1 VLLGDKAFQTLRVQT
16 LGVNSIR
23 PRTSS
28 FFNFYPKTNLEKRM
42 ASVAM
47 ARLNLL

>member
-1 VLLGDKAFQTLRVQT
+1 MKSVVKTRPFKTLKVKT

-28 FFNFYPKTNLEKRM
+28 FFNLYFKTNSEKGELM
-42 ASVAM
+42 
-47 ARLNLL
+47 

>member
-23 PRTSS
+23 PRTVL
-28 FFNFYPKTNLEKRM
+28 FFQLISKTNSEKRM
-42 ASVAM
+42 SSVAM